1 MCSAAFRASLALLC
15 AVALSAGIE
24 GYSQTNTPVSTPAGG
39 TQAAVA
45 GAAVTPDATPVKP
58 LEKRPTTPT
67 YADDPKFQK
76 ALASAKEARIP
87 VDERLARWKNANK
100 IAKNQCVECLHQMI
114 FWQMDKLQWKDA
126 IGSAN
131 QLDLIA
137 TTPIEKFFA
146 ESQRGAALMHS
157 NNDEP
162 KPEQLKEAEA
172 SLRSALGISS
182 KAANLVYTEGR
193 ALAMMGRDDEAKE
206 MFQKYLDLAK
216 MSDPY
221 RTRAEHFVENP
232 KLAAMRMAP
241 AFTLTTSEG
250 EQISLDDMNGK
261 VVLLDF
267 WATWCGPCK
276 ESLPDIQKIAKKF
289 ADQPLVVISIS
300 IDRDDVAWKNFI
312 AKNNMTW
319 PQYRDA
325 DGLLSSTYGASA
337 IPRFFTI
344 DTDGV
349 LQSVKVGSGADVEG
363 DVRRLI
369 NKARDA
375 EKKKAKESQRT
386 TAGG

>member
-1 MCSAAFRASLALLC
+1 LALFCLFGY
-15 AVALSAGIE
+15 VGALR
-24 GYSQTNTPVSTPAGG
+24 GYSLSDALAVSTPAAAG
-39 TQAAVA
+39 TSQTTSTAVSPSTVAAGNSAQAKP
-45 GAAVTPDATPVKP
+45 AA
-58 LEKRPTTPT
+58 PT

-76 ALASAKEARIP
+76 ALTSAKEARIM

-100 IAKNQCVECLHQMI
+100 ISKNQCVECLHQII
-114 FWQMDKLQWKDA
+114 FWQMHKLQWKDA

-137 TTPIEKFFA
+137 TTRNDKCFA
-146 ESQRGAALMHS
+146 EAQRGAALMHS

-162 KPEQLKEAEA
+162 KPEQLKEAE
-172 SLRSALGISS
+172 SSMRSALELAP
-182 KAANLVYTEGR
+182 KDANLIYLEGR
-193 ALAMMGRDDEAKE
+193 ALAMMNRDDEAKT

-232 KLAAMRMAP
+232 KLAAMQMAP

-250 EQISLDDMNGK
+250 EEMSLDNMNGK

-276 ESLPDIQKIAKKF
+276 ESLPDIQRIAKKF
-289 ADQPLVVISIS
+289 ADQPLVVLSIS
-300 IDRDDVAWKNFI
+300 IDRDDIAWKNFI

-325 DGLLSSTYGASA
+325 DGKLSAAYGASS

-344 DTDGV
+344 DTDGA
-349 LQSVKVGSGADVEG
+349 LQSVKVGSNSDVEG
-363 DVRRLI
+363 EVKKLVK
-369 NKARDA
+369 KALEA
-375 EKKKAKESQRT
+375 EKKKTKEADRT